1 MVNVTVDDRELGN
14 ILRLLGARGFD
25 PRGVVRR
32 VVSRRVRI
40 VKGQAVNKAPLAK
53 RRLRDSAQART
64 MITPEGVLGYITF
77 GNLGAAY
84 AEYQHEGENLRHT
97 LPPGVSRTHYVDR
110 RGRRKKRKH
119 PLKGYRGGQAKFLY
133 GRKDSAWNDDARN
146 TLQGELL
153 QAAYDAYSD
162 IVGGRPPNV

>member
-1 MVNVTVDDRELGN
+1 MVNVTVDDRELGS
-14 ILRLLGARGFD
+14 ILRKLGARGFD

-40 VKGQAVNKAPLAK
+40 VKGQAVNKAPLAGGYL
-53 RRLRDSAQART
+53 RRSAQAKT
-64 MITPEGVLGYITF
+64 LLSPGGVTGYIAF
-77 GNLGAAY
+77 GGLASAY
-84 AEYQHEGENLRHT
+84 AEYQHENEKLRHT
-97 LPPGVSRTHYVDR
+97 LPPGVSRTHYVNR
-110 RGRRKKRKH
+110 RGKRKKRKH
-119 PLKGYRGGQAKFLY
+119 PIKGYRGGQAKFLY
-133 GRKDSAWNDDARN
+133 GRNDSAWNDDARD